1 VITKKSLE
9 VCKAVEA
16 CEATCWGDSLPGKWV
31 GWDVESKF
39 RCTTAG
45 SVDLD
50 CDATCVDG
58 VATRGDIRKK
68 KLAEYKTQC
77 DDFKSHFDTAIA
89 YTLTHSLEA
98 AKPADFSAKLV
109 KCKTHMKTA
118 FDAAMKL
125 EKDARNDKNGAK
137 DAAAKEWIKFMVY
150 SSTDKE
156 IKEALAA
163 IIGMS
168 AEEIEKDVT
177 KAVEKLNAKVEDDK
191 TEAEVG
197 GAVAL
202 SIARNSGA
210 LVLLAAWRHMAA
222 NF

>member
-1 VITKKSLE
+1 
-9 VCKAVEA
+9 
-16 CEATCWGDSLPGKWV
+16 
-31 GWDVESKF
+31 
-39 RCTTAG
+39 
-45 SVDLD
+45 
-50 CDATCVDG
+50 
-58 VATRGDIRKK
+58 
-68 KLAEYKTQC
+68 
-77 DDFKSHFDTAIA
+77 
-89 YTLTHSLEA
+89 
-98 AKPADFSAKLV
+98 
-109 KCKTHMKTA
+109 MKTA